1 MNVKF
6 SAKVRNICEMKC
18 IFAPRFVPTWGFIL
32 HFGLKGNRVRVP
44 DSPAAVTFSRGLL
57 NNVRTGI
64 KPAPTEMPLLN
75 NSGQPQGVAPTDW
88 MGRRA
93 IEGSQKTC
101 KTTYTWHLRGEE
113 CRTTFPFSFSSTL
126 TLRFRFRF
134 CYPPCLGVLI
144 KFLFTRQDEL

>member
-6 SAKVRNICEMKC
+6 SAKVMNICEMKC

-57 NNVRTGI
+57 NIVKAGI

-75 NSGQPQGVAPTDW
+75 NSGQPQGVALRIGW
-88 MGRRA
+88 EGEQLKEVRRPA
-93 IEGSQKTC
+93 RQHTPGTS
-101 KTTYTWHLRGEE
+101 EE
-113 CRTTFPFSFSSTL
+113 RNVGP
-126 TLRFRFRF
+126 RFRFRF
-134 CYPPCLGVLI
+134 
-144 KFLFTRQDEL
+144 RQR

>member
-57 NNVRTGI
+57 NIVKAGI
-64 KPAPTEMPLLN
+64 KPAPTEMPLLKKDGKASN
-75 NSGQPQGVAPTDW
+75 WRKSEDLQDNIHLAPP
-88 MGRRA
+88 RR
-93 IEGSQKTC
+93 GM
-101 KTTYTWHLRGEE
+101 
-113 CRTTFPFSFSSTL
+113 
-126 TLRFRFRF
+126 
-134 CYPPCLGVLI
+134 
-144 KFLFTRQDEL
+144 

>member
-64 KPAPTEMPLLN
+64 KPAPTEMPLLKKRWE
-75 NSGQPQGVAPTDW
+75 GEQLKEV
-88 MGRRA
+88 RRPA
-93 IEGSQKTC
+93 RQHTPGTS
-101 KTTYTWHLRGEE
+101 EE
-113 CRTTFPFSFSSTL
+113 RNVGP
-126 TLRFRFRF
+126 RFRQ
-134 CYPPCLGVLI
+134 
-144 KFLFTRQDEL
+144 RQC